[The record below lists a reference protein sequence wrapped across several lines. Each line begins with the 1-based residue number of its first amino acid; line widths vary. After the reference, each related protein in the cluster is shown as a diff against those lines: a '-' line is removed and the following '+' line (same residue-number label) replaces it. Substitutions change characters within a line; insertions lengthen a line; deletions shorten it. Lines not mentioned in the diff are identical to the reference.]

1 MRISHLAAGLF
12 LGMAICFSM
21 VSAASA
27 ETRTLKLYFVHTKE
41 RAEITYKKDGRFIK
55 SGLQQLNR
63 FLRDWRR
70 NESTNMDPRLMDLLW
85 EVYRASGSRDYIH
98 VLSAYRSPSTNG
110 MLRSRSKGV
119 AENSQHMKGR
129 AIDFYLPDVKLSHL
143 RNLGL
148 KMQVGGVGY
157 YPKSGSPFVH
167 LDVASVRHWPR
178 LSRQELASVFPDGKT
193 VHIPSDGKPLPGYQQ
208 ALAMLKN
215 RKEGAPILVAD
226 DTTTRRRRGGG
237 LLARLFGGGVE
248 EEEDLAE
255 AAQVQ
260 VASAAPARQRAAAPA
275 PQPAPQQAPA
285 PLAIAPAPQQIQ
297 PPAPETPAAILAS
310 LTSLPLPQAAPRRAP
325 IAAEP
330 EQIVTAAVAPAP
342 VPVAAPAPAKDEVA
356 ALLVAA
362 NIPLPTQRPDYAP
375 GTQVAMASA
384 ATTTTE
390 SGITLPAVAYVTPSR
405 RPDMPKTVDV
415 IANLLAKEPADAV
428 PAAAEAQQ
436 QAPVALAFAS
446 SESPAEPVAT
456 AASKQLA
463 LMEAGATA
471 RPVAAAPKVAP
482 KGSRPSAQD
491 LPKAPKPSVK
501 PVTAKVPPVLLD
513 KDPAAEDKHPI
524 TTVVYSSRLAEAP
537 TAVYTTGFTR
547 TADAGDAR
555 RFSGKAVQFMPI
567 ARFQ

>member
-1 MRISHLAAGLF
+1 MRIRHLAAGLF
-12 LGMAICFSM
+12 LGMAICFSL

-98 VLSAYRSPSTNG
+98 VLSAYRSPATNG
-110 MLRSRSKGV
+110 QLRSRSKGV

-129 AIDFYLPDVKLSHL
+129 AIDFYLPDVKLAHL

-178 LSRQELASVFPDGKT
+178 LSRQELVSVFPDGKT
-193 VHIPSDGKPLPGYQQ
+193 VHVPSDGKPLPGYQQ

-237 LLARLFGGGVE
+237 LLARIFGGGVE
-248 EEEDLAE
+248 EEEDMAE
-255 AAQVQ
+255 AAQTR

-297 PPAPETPAAILAS
+297 PPEPETPAAILAS
-310 LTSLPLPQAAPRRAP
+310 LTSLPLPQSAPRRTPLAV
-325 IAAEP
+325 EP
-330 EQIVTAAVAPAP
+330 EPVVTAAVAPADVAP
-342 VPVAAPAPAKDEVA
+342 AAAPAPASDEVA
-356 ALLVAA
+356 ALLAA
-362 NIPLPTQRPDYAP
+362 TNVPLPTQRPDYAP
-375 GTQVAMASA
+375 ATQVAMAA
-384 ATTTTE
+384 ATD
-390 SGITLPAVAYVTPSR
+390 SSITLPAVAYVTPSR
-405 RPDMPKTVDV
+405 RPEMPKTVDV
-415 IANLLAKEPADAV
+415 IANLLNTQPAEPAVANA
-428 PAAAEAQQ
+428 PEKAEE
-436 QAPVALAFAS
+436 VALAFAS
-446 SESPAEPVAT
+446 SQTPTQPVAT
-456 AASKQLA
+456 GTPVGASKQLA

-471 RPVAAAPKVAP
+471 RPIASAPKVAP

-491 LPKAPKPSVK
+491 LPRAPKPSVK
-501 PVTAKVPPVLLD
+501 PVTARV
-513 KDPAAEDKHPI
+513 PAALMEQASVAETDQI
-524 TTVVYSSRLAEAP
+524 ATLAYSSRLAEAP

-547 TADAGDAR
+547 TANAGDAR

-567 ARFQ
+567 AKFQ